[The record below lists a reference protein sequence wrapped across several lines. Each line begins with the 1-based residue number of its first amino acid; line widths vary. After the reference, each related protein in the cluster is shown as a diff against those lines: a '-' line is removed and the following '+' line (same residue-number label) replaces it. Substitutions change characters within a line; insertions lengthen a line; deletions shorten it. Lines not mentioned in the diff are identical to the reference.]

1 MQSIFSFGKKR
12 RSTKRRSTK
21 RRSVKGSKPP
31 SKVLRMCK
39 KYKVKTTVKRGS
51 KRVYKS
57 TRLLVKLCNKR
68 KRSLKKRRSTKRR
81 STRFGEGCAYDRPQV
96 AGFGKNRRSSKRKG
110 GKRRSVSKAAAMKAF
125 KKFYK
130 SHCRKSMRF
139 GNKMPMQNMQMQGN
153 RMPMQ
158 DMSMMQNMPMQ
169 GNGMFG
175 RRRRKMR
182 FGAGNPPLNQ
192 SMGYEVCPD
201 GQGGLLANGSGL
213 FPQACGAPP
222 AAGPG
227 VMAPAAFGR
236 KRRVGRPRKSGKRKS
251 RAVGRYKNVVSGCSG
266 LKKRKCQTSPGCH
279 YVKRRGCRGR
289 KGTRKGL
296 VYEGPS
302 M

>member
-12 RSTKRRSTK
+12 RSTKRRST
-21 RRSVKGSKPP
+21 
-31 SKVLRMCK
+31 
-39 KYKVKTTVKRGS
+39 
-51 KRVYKS
+51 
-57 TRLLVKLCNKR
+57 
-68 KRSLKKRRSTKRR
+68 
-81 STRFGEGCAYDRPQV
+81 RFGEECAYNKPQV
-96 AGFGKNRRSSKRKG
+96 AGFGKKRSSKRKG

-139 GNKMPMQNMQMQGN
+139 GNKMPMQDMSMMQQQ
-153 RMPMQ
+153 RMQ
-158 DMSMMQNMPMQ
+158 DMSMMQQQPMQ

-175 RRRRKMR
+175 RRRRRMR
-182 FGAGNPPLNQ
+182 FGAGNPPLSQ

-213 FPQACGAPP
+213 FPQACGAPA

-227 VMAPAAFGR
+227 VMAPGEAAAFGR

-251 RAVGRYKNVVSGCSG
+251 RALGRYKKVVYGCSG
-266 LKKRKCQTSPGCH
+266 LKMKKCQTSPGCH

-289 KGTRKGL
+289 KGTRKGV